1 MDKSDTV
8 SLELNT
14 YILYLQNK
22 RFVYLGHQGLKTGV
36 GYNRKKASKSE
47 KDKKKGGGGG
57 RGGGAQHCTKSFN

>member
-22 RFVYLGHQGLKTGV
+22 RFVYLGHQGLKIGV
-36 GYNRKKASKSE
+36 GYNRIKASKSE
-47 KDKKKGGGGG
+47 KDKKWGWGGGT
-57 RGGGAQHCTKSFN
+57 ALY